1 MGLLLLISGCQQT
14 SPARTKG
21 CWFFCPSENTPP
33 PITNRDCFS
42 SSPTLQ
48 RTQNSVFLLAAG
60 ANTRGLLKTSIDVQ
74 NFSRGG
80 GGHFNIPETHICH
93 LTNAFKA
100 ELENALIAL
109 KPQLIKGDLVILYF
123 SGHGSHLP
131 DDNGDEQ
138 DRWDETLV
146 TRDVEGKDYP
156 RAKDVLRDD
165 QFTALV
171 NALATDRILTVMD
184 TCFSSGMYLAKTEQP
199 NPLLATARSKFFV
212 KGELGTQMPRDR
224 ANQDNLIKNE
234 VGEFDALKG
243 LLLAAASENE
253 NALEIN
259 EGGLFTL
266 KFVEQLEKQGDIK
279 KAFLQAAQEV
289 QDATGSG
296 DVQQTPQ
303 AIGDWGVLGDKLI
316 YITHLIFFF
325 NTENTEGHREPQ
337 SINF

>member
-1 MGLLLLISGCQQT
+1 MKTLSILFMGLLLLISGCQAT
-14 SPARTKG
+14 SSPKTKG

-33 PITNRDCFS
+33 PITKRDCFS
-42 SSPTLQ
+42 SSPTLP
-48 RTQNSVFLLAAG
+48 RTQNSVLAAG
-60 ANTRGLLKTSIDVQ
+60 ANTRGLLKTSNDVEK
-74 NFSRGG
+74 FSKSVQR
-80 GGHFNIPETHICH
+80 HFNIPETQICH

-100 ELENALIAL
+100 ELENALISR
-109 KPQLIKGDLVILYF
+109 KPHLIKGDLVILYF

-184 TCFSSGMYLAKTEQP
+184 TCFSSGMYLAKTEKT
-199 NPLLATARSKFFV
+199 NPLLANARSKFFV
-212 KGELGTQMPRDR
+212 KGEIGTQMPRDQ

-243 LLLAAASENE
+243 LLLAAASENK
-253 NALEIN
+253 NALEIY
-259 EGGLFTL
+259 
-266 KFVEQLEKQGDIK
+266 
-279 KAFLQAAQEV
+279 
-289 QDATGSG
+289 
-296 DVQQTPQ
+296 P
-303 AIGDWGVLGDKLI
+303 
-316 YITHLIFFF
+316 H
-325 NTENTEGHREPQ
+325 GH
-337 SINF
+337 S